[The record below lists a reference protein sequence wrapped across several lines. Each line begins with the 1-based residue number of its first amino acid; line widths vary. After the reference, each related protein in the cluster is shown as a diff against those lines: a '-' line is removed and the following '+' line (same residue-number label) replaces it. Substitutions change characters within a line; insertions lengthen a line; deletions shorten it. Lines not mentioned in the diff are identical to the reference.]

1 MKETLWIHDVTAVTM
16 QDECPVIE
24 HANIVIEGNRI
35 TYLGTERP
43 EGSFDREIDGR
54 GKVAMPG
61 LINAHTHTAM
71 TVLRSYAD
79 DMNLQDWLFQKIFP
93 YEDTLTED
101 VVYRASINGIMEM
114 LASGTTCFHDMYFF
128 QEETA
133 KAAKLLGMRGVLNEG
148 ITDSVLDRKL
158 EKTERLFKAIENS
171 GGRLRVGV
179 SPHAVYTCSPDT
191 LRRCA
196 DFAKE
201 HGLQIHT
208 HLSETKKE
216 NIDCEKEYGMSPTA
230 LMEECGLM
238 ERPLVAA
245 HGVWLSEKDLE
256 ILKKHGAAVVHNP
269 VSNLKLASGVAD
281 VPAMRKRGITV
292 ALGTD
297 GASSNNNLDLFEEIK
312 LTGIL
317 HKGIHYD
324 PTLLPA
330 WEVLKMATVG
340 GARALGF
347 SDLGMLKTG
356 YLADVILLD
365 FHAPHFVP
373 NHNTVANL
381 VYAVRG
387 SDVVCTIVDGKIVYT
402 KEEKTKFT
410 ADQVEAETLFP

>member
-79 DMNLQDWLFQKIFP
+79 DMNLQDWLFQKIVP
-93 YEDTLTED
+93 YEDTMTED

-148 ITDSVLDRKL
+148 ITDSVLNVKL
-158 EKTERLFKAIENS
+158 KKTERLFNIVENS

-179 SPHAVYTCSPDT
+179 SPHAVYACSLDT

-196 DFAKE
+196 AFAKE
-201 HGLQIHT
+201 HGLRIHT

-238 ERPLVAA
+238 ELPLSAA

-256 ILKKHGAAVVHNP
+256 ILKKHDAAVVHNP
-269 VSNLKLASGVAD
+269 VSNLKLASGVAN

-317 HKGIHYD
+317 HKGISYD
-324 PTLLPA
+324 PTALPA

-340 GARALGF
+340 GARVLGF
-347 SDLGMLKTG
+347 SDLGMIKTG

-365 FHAPHFVP
+365 FQTPRFVP
-373 NHNTVANL
+373 NHDTVANL
-381 VYAVRG
+381 VYTARG

-402 KEEKTKFT
+402 KEEKIRFT
-410 ADQVEAETLFP
+410 ADQVEAETLFS

>member
-196 DFAKE
+196 AFAKE

-281 VPAMRKRGITV
+281 VPAMRRRGITV

-381 VYAVRG
+381 VYTARG

-402 KEEKTKFT
+402 KEEKIRFT
-410 ADQVEAETLFP
+410 ADQIDAETLFS

>member
-79 DMNLQDWLFQKIFP
+79 DMNLQDWLFQKIVP
-93 YEDTLTED
+93 YEDTMTED

-148 ITDSVLDRKL
+148 ITDSVLNVKL
-158 EKTERLFKAIENS
+158 KKTERLFNIVENS

-179 SPHAVYTCSPDT
+179 SPHAVYACSLDT

-196 DFAKE
+196 AFAKE
-201 HGLQIHT
+201 HGLRIHT

-216 NIDCEKEYGMSPTA
+216 NIDCEKEDGMSPTA

-238 ERPLVAA
+238 ELPLSAA

-256 ILKKHGAAVVHNP
+256 ILKKHDAAVVHNP
-269 VSNLKLASGVAD
+269 VSNLKLASGVAN
-281 VPAMRKRGITV
+281 VPAMRKQGITV

-317 HKGIHYD
+317 HKGISYD
-324 PTLLPA
+324 PTALPA

-340 GARALGF
+340 GARVLGF
-347 SDLGMLKTG
+347 SDLGMIKTG

-365 FHAPHFVP
+365 FQTPRFVP
-373 NHNTVANL
+373 NHDTVANL
-381 VYAVRG
+381 VYTARG

-402 KEEKTKFT
+402 KEEKIRFT
-410 ADQVEAETLFP
+410 ADQVEAETLFS